1 MEGFSYHKINDKV
14 GAQNLNQ
21 IFGDKLN
28 LNHQSVTKSCLQ
40 LGVGQS
46 NELFEFAS
54 NHSVQHNGCNSSPS
68 KLANHYTANNKKSKR
83 ALEVD
88 RVIEEINHGCKVAI
102 LLRGLPGSGK
112 STLAKYI
119 LENTIGYTQDV
130 AKSHIL
136 STDDFFI
143 QNNTY
148 CYDPKKIQE
157 AHGWNHQ
164 RAFKVM
170 SKGYSPV
177 IIDNTNVKMWE
188 MKPYAMMAT
197 DYGYY
202 LEILE
207 PDTHWSFNDKEL
219 EKRNKHGVPRNS
231 IKSMLDR
238 YEKNITPLKLL
249 SAYGCSYKYQKPPQ
263 YRLHPPV
270 GHVFNG
276 TKESNNFMQ
285 FYESSKKALNGTAVS
300 TSVDDILMQSNDTSC
315 LKAPVLEPMHTNKM
329 KQSSSLNE
337 SFKSRNHDIV
347 TKVPQGSNLFDNINA
362 WGIEKTDLQ
371 SWDIVTPLKINE
383 IEDNVI
389 TLIDS
394 DEENKMVET
403 REMYTTTEEEDFCI
417 LKNVSTLKPPL
428 GFKVLVTCNRD
439 INRNVSPKQPI
450 AAKKLMIDKSCN
462 TVDFLDDHQ
471 MHLENLGRVFP
482 NMDPRTIRYCY
493 LKCNRDFDCTIELLL
508 TEKEE
513 VINMIVAKEAAAST
527 KEPCES
533 SVEKT
538 DNESLSPETLQSAK
552 NKRKSFSLSECEDL
566 KKCIES
572 KITISDEHYS
582 QHLLKVKQCK
592 YGPST
597 SKSESITI
605 DPVTF
610 QISHDGSRPSTP
622 VDMEMKYDSDDLE
635 WEFINS
641 DTPQKAE
648 QSEQMKTIE
657 MNLGENFVKQL
668 EDKFGDPN
676 LTYPKGFL
684 PVIQIPVALAQQI
697 YMFYI
702 ESVYQQMDVQN
713 AVMDELVKEDE
724 EFARKLQESEEK
736 EENFVET
743 IKPPLLEP
751 TEIPDIMREQ
761 WELGKKQKENEKWK
775 EENPDTFAARLTRD
789 KLFKAFPNV
798 DRNVLIEILHAH
810 ENVYQ
815 DTVETLLASTGLDNI
830 KGDIET
836 IKTPPLTE
844 RVIQEMWEAHESCMN
859 VPELTNTYSATAL
872 REQANIHLEKRSK
885 LYEKAQ
891 QYYQSRMREV
901 AQYYSSMAAKQTF
914 LFHSANSLASTAFLD
929 QHSKRLENFNTI
941 DLHFLYVR
949 EAIPHLDIFLD
960 RIISLLRASTTKNS
974 ESCQI
979 ITGRGKNS
987 TNGVAKLRPAVISRL
1002 KERKIGYNHLNPG
1015 LLKIKIT
1022 KNSKI
1027 TSEL

>member
-1 MEGFSYHKINDKV
+1 MDGFSYHKINDKV

-28 LNHQSVTKSCLQ
+28 LNHQSVMKSCLQ

-54 NHSVQHNGCNSSPS
+54 TQFVQYNGSNTSPS
-68 KLANHYTANNKKSKR
+68 KLPNHYITNNKKSKR

-88 RVIEEINHGCKVAI
+88 RVILEINQGYKVVV

-136 STDDFFI
+136 STDDFFF
-143 QNNTY
+143 QNNIY
-148 CYDPKKIQE
+148 YYDPKKIQE

-164 RAFKVM
+164 RAFRAM

-238 YEKNITPLKLL
+238 YEKNITPVKLL
-249 SAYGCSYKYQKPPQ
+249 SAYGCTYKYQKPPQ

-285 FYESSKKALNGTAVS
+285 FCDSSKQALNGTAAS
-300 TSVDDILMQSNDTSC
+300 TSVDDILMQSNDASC
-315 LKAPVLEPMHTNKM
+315 LKTPVLEPIHTTKM
-329 KQSSSLNE
+329 KQSLSLNE
-337 SFKSRNHDIV
+337 NFKSWNRDIG

-362 WGIEKTDLQ
+362 WGIDKTDLQ

-383 IEDNVI
+383 TEANVI
-389 TLIDS
+389 SLIDS
-394 DEENKMVET
+394 DEENQVVET
-403 REMYTTTEEEDFCI
+403 REMSTSTEEEDFYI
-417 LKNVSTLKPPL
+417 SKNICTLNPPL
-428 GFKVLVTCNRD
+428 GYKILVTCNRD
-439 INRNVSPKQPI
+439 INHNVSPKQPV
-450 AAKKLMIDKSCN
+450 AAKKLMIEKSCN
-462 TVDFLDDHQ
+462 TIDFLDDHQ

-482 NMDPRTIRYCY
+482 NMAPRTIRYWY

-513 VINMIVAKEAAAST
+513 VINMIIAEETAAATENS
-527 KEPCES
+527 CES
-533 SVEKT
+533 IVEKNE
-538 DNESLSPETLQSAK
+538 NESLSPETPQSAK
-552 NKRKSFSLSECEDL
+552 NKRKSISPSECENL

-572 KITISDEHYS
+572 KITISEEHYS

-597 SKSESITI
+597 SKSE
-605 DPVTF
+605 PVVIEPESS
-610 QISHDGSRPSTP
+610 QQSHERSRPSTP
-622 VDMEMKYDSDDLE
+622 VDSEIKYDSDDPE

-641 DTPQKAE
+641 DTPQKTE
-648 QSEQMKTIE
+648 QPEQMQTIE

-697 YMFYI
+697 YTFYI
-702 ESVYQQMDVQN
+702 ESVYQQMDIQN

-724 EFARKLQESEEK
+724 EFARKLQESEE
-736 EENFVET
+736 EDENAVE
-743 IKPPLLEP
+743 IVKPPLAES

-789 KLFKAFPNV
+789 KLFKAFPKV
-798 DRNVLIEILHAH
+798 DKNVLIEILHAH
-810 ENVYQ
+810 ENIYK
-815 DTVETLLASTGLDNI
+815 DTVETLLASTGHENI

-836 IKTPPLTE
+836 IKNPPLTE
-844 RVIQEMWEAHESCMN
+844 GVIQEMWEAHDSCIN
-859 VPELTNTYSATAL
+859 VPELTEAYSAQAL

-891 QYYQSRMREV
+891 QYYQSRMKEV
-901 AQYYSSMAAKQTF
+901 AQYYSNLAAEQTR

-929 QHSKRLENFNTI
+929 EHSKRLENFNTI

-987 TNGVAKLRPAVISRL
+987 SNGVAKLRPAVISRL
-1002 KERKIGYNHLNPG
+1002 KERKIGTTSFTCG
-1015 LLKIKIT
+1015 CSIKSS
-1022 KNSKI
+1022 NDR
-1027 TSEL
+1027 